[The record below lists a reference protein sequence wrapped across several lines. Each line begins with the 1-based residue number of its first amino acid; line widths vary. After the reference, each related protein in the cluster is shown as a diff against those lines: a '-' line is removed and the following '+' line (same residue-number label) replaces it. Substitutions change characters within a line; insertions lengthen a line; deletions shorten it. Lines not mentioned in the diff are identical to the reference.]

1 MMPIL
6 PSFTQTKGRP
16 FYMAQFRYTRHR
28 RLRCRCLRTVI
39 AVMLRLTLACVCPRL
54 FLQGKLR
61 VIDFARTVLDDER
74 VPSQQHLSLIEVP
87 VEEADLV
94 EEEADGA
101 FAALDHFERTMVP
114 TRLGTRSPSPA
125 MPGSPYDDDA
135 EGTSS
140 VGRLLFQ
147 RLPAPVAEMARD
159 FLATGC

>member
-1 MMPIL
+1 MPIL
-6 PSFTQTKGRP
+6 PSFTQTKGRL

-54 FLQGKLR
+54 FPQGKLR

-87 VEEADLV
+87 VEEAD
-94 EEEADGA
+94 GA

-114 TRLGTRSPSPA
+114 TRLGTPA

-135 EGTSS
+135 ESTSS